1 MQSTR
6 GRDLKFVQLASTIVV
21 SSLRREHFG
30 AGADGGLPT
39 MSGDAPRAKF
49 VFQRPTHCLKVRKV
63 RPVEKLEQRPRC
75 GREARLLY
83 ALAPAASIISC
94 ALPRRVGDSALGT
107 LSGSW
112 LCRALQGF
120 TFQPVPQ
127 SCGNR
132 TLASRCAIATAWH
145 AIQRRAH
152 FRRFLAGSPA
162 QCGSKPSLCGCA
174 VLEGSR
180 QACRQC

>member
-1 MQSTR
+1 
-6 GRDLKFVQLASTIVV
+6 
-21 SSLRREHFG
+21 
-30 AGADGGLPT
+30 

-75 GREARLLY
+75 RREARLLY

-107 LSGSW
+107 LPGSW
-112 LCRALQGF
+112 LCSALQGF

-127 SCGNR
+127 ACGNR

-145 AIQRRAH
+145 ASSAAPTSATFWSAARRNVGAD
-152 FRRFLAGSPA
+152 RL
-162 QCGSKPSLCGCA
+162 CA
-174 VLEGSR
+174 V
-180 QACRQC
+180 AMF